1 MPKKRHSQQ
10 QSVITSEEQAAEF
23 SVSRRNLLRGGATAG
38 AAASMLGLLGACGSS
53 GSSKS
58 PGGTVAALDPAK
70 VAADDPLRGSSA
82 TNMQGKKVA
91 MGFAVLAGWPP
102 SALPIDL
109 FPDFAQYAKTK
120 YGYDVTVSKTEAPFA
135 ELFQKIAPSLA
146 AKSQDFNLMISDSQW
161 LGALSEPGWIVRAED
176 VYTLNP
182 ELDLPVYSSLV
193 RNTYQVYPDGSGQR
207 WGFPQMPDTQGI
219 FMRLDMLQDPAEQA
233 AFQAKYGR
241 KLPTTYEEFD
251 PLTINEY
258 EDIFAF
264 FTRPDKGLYG
274 TAMMYGKDYDSFSCA
289 YHPYAYVTGDIWNP
303 QTGEVIGFLN
313 TAEHAK
319 ALEYFVSLQ
328 KYQPPG
334 PESFGIGTMID
345 LFNNGQVFSA
355 LQWLAVGLFMQG
367 TDGAL
372 KGKVLACPHPKFKQP
387 DGSTSVIGAMGG
399 QPWVI
404 NSFNDAEHM
413 RVSID
418 FLKWWYSDETQQKF
432 IAKGG
437 LPWTKAG
444 VDAPGFEE
452 SSVYAR
458 AFKSMLGEGKSRD
471 FWHLPEYAEL
481 LAIQQEA
488 YNAYAAGQV
497 SDPKRVLDYIAVKQ
511 QEILLKSGRTTVAIP
526 ADIKNITLQ

>member
-1 MPKKRHSQQ
+1 M
-10 QSVITSEEQAAEF
+10 
-23 SVSRRNLLRGGATAG
+23 SVSRRSLLRGGASAG
-38 AAASMLGLLGACGSS
+38 AAASLFGLLSACGGSTKGSTGSS
-53 GSSKS
+53 GSSA
-58 PGGTVAALDPAK
+58 PLDPAK
-70 VAADDPLRGSSA
+70 VSKDEPLRGSNE
-82 TNMQGKKVA
+82 TNMQGKTVK

-109 FPDFAQYAKTK
+109 FPDFAAYAKSK
-120 YGYDVTVSKTEAPFA
+120 YGYTVTVTKTEAPFA

-161 LGALSEPGWIVRAED
+161 LGALAEPGWIVKAED
-176 VYTLNP
+176 VYKLNP

-193 RNTYQVYPDGSGQR
+193 SNTYQVYPDGSGQR

-241 KLPTTYEEFD
+241 KLPSTYEEFE
-251 PLTINEY
+251 PLTMVEY

-264 FTRPDKGLYG
+264 FTRPEKGLYG

-289 YHPYAYVTGDIWNP
+289 YHPHAYVAGDIWNP
-303 QTGEVIGFLN
+303 ATGEIVGFLN

-319 ALEYFVSLQ
+319 ALEYFKSLQ

-355 LQWLAVGLFMQG
+355 MQWLAVGLFMQG
-367 TDGAL
+367 NDGAL
-372 KGKVLACPHPKFKQP
+372 KGKVLACPHPKFKQA
-387 DGSTSVIGAMGG
+387 DGSKSVIGAMGG

-404 NSFNDAEHM
+404 NAFNDADHM
-413 RVSID
+413 RVAVD
-418 FLKWWYSDETQQKF
+418 FLKWWYTDETQKKF
-432 IAKGG
+432 VAKGG

-444 VDAPGFEE
+444 VEAPGFTE

-458 AFKSMLGEGKSRD
+458 AFKDMLTEGRSRD
-471 FWHLPEYAEL
+471 FWHVPEYAEL
-481 LAIQQEA
+481 LAVQQEA

-497 SDPKRVLDYIAVKQ
+497 TDPKRVLDYIAVKQ
-511 QEILLKSGRTTVAIP
+511 QEIMLKAGRTKVAIP
-526 ADIKNITLQ
+526 AEFKNITLK